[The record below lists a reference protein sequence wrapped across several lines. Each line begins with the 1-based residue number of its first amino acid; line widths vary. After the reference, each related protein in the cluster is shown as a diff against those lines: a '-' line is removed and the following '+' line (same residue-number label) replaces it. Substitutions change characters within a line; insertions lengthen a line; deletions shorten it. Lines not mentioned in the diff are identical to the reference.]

1 MKGVYK
7 PLDVRYSAKSRDLIT
22 RCLEKDPSD
31 RPDADEIMSGLDE
44 YRYNLGSDIT
54 HRKSSIL
61 L

>member
-7 PLDVRYSAKSRDLIT
+7 PLDARYSAKSRDLIT

-44 YRYNLGSDIT
+44 YRYNLDPS
-54 HRKSSIL
+54 
-61 L
+61 